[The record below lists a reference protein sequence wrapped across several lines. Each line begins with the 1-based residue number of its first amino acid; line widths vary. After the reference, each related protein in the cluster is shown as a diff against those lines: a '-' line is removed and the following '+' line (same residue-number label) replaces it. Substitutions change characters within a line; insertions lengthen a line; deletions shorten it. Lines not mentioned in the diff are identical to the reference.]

1 MQYNSNEVTYH
12 NQSNSADNQYPPT
25 NPPSYGTDV
34 YQPYPGPP
42 PYASYSQQSINNT
55 DHTVSSEQRNGQVLL
70 NSQKNVLIIPAHHL
84 LTRTRILTTIT
95 LKLQVFFILSGI
107 TYLLWSAL
115 AIGLEISILLYSYSI
130 YYRGIFSGFIML
142 GTSISMLII
151 ACRVSYSM
159 AYVVRLLFFVVIFC
173 IVGVILSIVD
183 VTVSQKCA
191 NRMSS
196 NLCDTQIGHR
206 LKVIILIELCIATIH
221 TGINLAIV
229 RHIQKKSISIPP
241 VANTSEYQY

>member
-142 GTSISMLII
+142 GTSII
-151 ACRVSYSM
+151 
-159 AYVVRLLFFVVIFC
+159 
-173 IVGVILSIVD
+173 GVILSIVD